1 MSIGR
6 QLLLAF
12 FALTLT
18 LFGLFGFSVYRG
30 FQQQLRLEAQASILG
45 QGQLM
50 VALLERSPFDS
61 WPEQLKRAALASQT
75 RIKVV
80 DLSYSQIFD
89 SKPKGRVLGA
99 RAGSAPA
106 VAEEKIE
113 GVHFGRGVPEDTLP
127 GERHSVL
134 TVTLNLPLMHDYRL
148 LMTRSLLPVELEL
161 ESIQFVVTLA
171 GLVMLVV
178 TAIGGFVLS
187 KWLSQPLD
195 QLVALAEQ
203 YGRGNFEAREKITGA
218 REMVTL
224 SERLH
229 LMAEKLEARERRL
242 ESYVSD
248 ASHEFR
254 TPIAS
259 LKTLVDA
266 LQAGAGENSETRQR
280 FLGLLSTE
288 VNRLET
294 LTEKLLLLYRLEEGQ
309 SLEATR
315 FDLGELVSECCEGLQ
330 LSCPQKGPMVNG
342 DPLLIGQ
349 VLMNLLANARAA
361 TAGVAEPRIEVF
373 VEKDGTV
380 KVQDNGVGIPEDS
393 QGKIFTR
400 FYRVD
405 EGRSRRS
412 GGSGLGLSLSKQIV
426 KRHGGSIWF
435 ESERDRGST
444 FCFRLPVEK
453 GLVTEDELW

>member
-12 FALTLT
+12 FTLTLT

-30 FQQQLRLEAQASILG
+30 FQQQLRAEAQASILG

-50 VALLERSPFDS
+50 VALLERSPFNS

-75 RIKVV
+75 RIRVV
-80 DLSYSQIFD
+80 DQSYSSVFD

-99 RAGSAPA
+99 QSGSASV
-106 VAEEKIE
+106 VAEEQIE
-113 GVHFGRGVPEDTLP
+113 GVHFGRGVPEDNLP

-134 TVTLNLPLMHDYRL
+134 TVSLNLPLMQHYRL

-203 YGRGNFEAREKITGA
+203 YGRGNFEARKKVTGA
-218 REMVTL
+218 REMVAL
-224 SERLH
+224 SNRLH
-229 LMAEKLEARERRL
+229 VMAQQLEARERRL
-242 ESYVSD
+242 ESYVAD

-259 LKTLVDA
+259 LKTLVEA
-266 LQAGAGENSETRQR
+266 LQAGAGDSPETRQR
-280 FLGLLSTE
+280 FFGLLSSE

-309 SLEATR
+309 TLETTR
-315 FDLGELVSECCEGLQ
+315 FDLGELVSECCEGLKVH
-330 LSCPQKGPMVNG
+330 CPHEGPMVKG
-342 DPLLIGQ
+342 DPLLVGQ
-349 VLMNLLANARAA
+349 VLTNLLANARAA
-361 TAGVAEPRIEVF
+361 TSGLVDPSIEVL
-373 VEKDGTV
+373 VDPDGTV
-380 KVQDNGVGIPEDS
+380 KVQDNGVGIPEES
-393 QGKIFTR
+393 QDKLFTR
-400 FYRVD
+400 FYRVEED
-405 EGRSRRS
+405 RSRRS
-412 GGSGLGLSLSKQIV
+412 GGSGLGLSLSKQIIE
-426 KRHGGSIWF
+426 RHGGSIWF
-435 ESERDRGST
+435 ESERDKGST
-444 FCFRLPVEK
+444 FYFRLPIERELEA
-453 GLVTEDELW
+453 GDE

>member
-12 FALTLT
+12 FSLTLT

-30 FQQQLRLEAQASILG
+30 FQQQLKAEAQASILG

-75 RIKVV
+75 RIRVV

-99 RAGSAPA
+99 QVGTAEA
-106 VAEEKIE
+106 VSEERIE

-203 YGRGNFEAREKITGA
+203 YGRGNFEAREKVTGA
-218 REMVTL
+218 REMVAL

-229 LMAEKLEARERRL
+229 LMAEKLDARERRL

-259 LKTLVDA
+259 LKTLVEA
-266 LQAGAGENSETRQR
+266 LQAGAGETPETRQR

-288 VNRLET
+288 VDRLGT

-309 SLEATR
+309 TLETTH
-315 FDLGELVSECCEGLQ
+315 FDLGELVSECCEGIET
-330 LSCPQKGPMVNG
+330 SCPPKGPMVKG
-342 DPLLIGQ
+342 DPLLVGQ
-349 VLMNLLANARAA
+349 VLTNLLANARAA
-361 TAGVAEPRIEVF
+361 TAGMADAGIEVF
-373 VEKDGTV
+373 VDEDGTV
-380 KVQDNGVGIPEDS
+380 KVKDNGVGIPEDS
-393 QGKIFTR
+393 RSKLFTR
-400 FYRVD
+400 FYRVEED
-405 EGRSRRS
+405 RSRRS
-412 GGSGLGLSLSKQIV
+412 GGSGLGLSLSKQIIE
-426 KRHGGSIWF
+426 RHGGSIWF
-435 ESERDRGST
+435 ESERDRGSI

-453 GLVTEDELW
+453 DLVVGDE